1 MLNTNDILCLTCDS
15 PINRI
20 DVNKIANRIFLFF
33 VVAFLLLLCTRCT
46 LVFWWLLFI

>member
-33 VVAFLLLLCTRCT
+33 LLLSARDT